1 MLVLTRK
8 PEESIFIN
16 ENVEVVVLGIQ
27 GNKVRLGI
35 EAPKDV
41 SILRREIFVELNQH
55 DSANSDLLKTSKPA
69 GNKPAGDTVKF
80 NSLKS

>member
-1 MLVLTRK
+1 MLVLTRQ
-8 PEESIFIN
+8 PDESIFIN

-41 SILRREIFVELNQH
+41 SILRREIIVEINQH
-55 DSANSDLLKTSKPA
+55 NSANSDLLKTSKPV
-69 GNKPAGDTVKF
+69 GNKPAGSTVKF
-80 NSLKS
+80 TSNQY

>member
-8 PEESIFIN
+8 TDESIFIN
-16 ENVEVVVLGIQ
+16 ENIEVVVLGIQ

-41 SILRREIFVELNQH
+41 SIIRREIIAEISQH
-55 DSANSDLLKTSKPA
+55 NSTNSDLLKTSKPV
-69 GNKPAGDTVKF
+69 GN
-80 NSLKS
+80 

>member
-8 PEESIFIN
+8 PDESIFIN

-41 SILRREIFVELNQH
+41 SILRREIIVEINQH
-55 DSANSDLLKTSKPA
+55 NSAISDLLKTSKPV
-69 GNKPAGDTVKF
+69 GNKPAGATVKF
-80 NSLKS
+80 TSNQY

>member
-16 ENVEVVVLGIQ
+16 ENVEVVVLGIH

-41 SILRREIFVELNQH
+41 SILRREIIPGINQH
-55 DSANSDLLKTSKPA
+55 HSANSDLLKTSKPV
-69 GNKPAGDTVKF
+69 GDKPAGDTVKC

>member
-8 PEESIFIN
+8 PDESIFIN

-41 SILRREIFVELNQH
+41 SILRREVIVEINQH
-55 DSANSDLLKTSKPA
+55 NSANSDLLKTSKPVW
-69 GNKPAGDTVKF
+69 NKPAGATVKF

>member
-1 MLVLTRK
+1 MLALTRK
-8 PEESIFIN
+8 PDESIFIN

-41 SILRREIFVELNQH
+41 SIIRREIIAEINQH
-55 DSANSDLLKTSKPA
+55 NSANSDLLKTSKPV
-69 GNKPAGDTVKF
+69 GNRPVPE
-80 NSLKS
+80 LR